1 MIKVKTNK
9 LNEILLN
16 DDFLQLLLLLPLN
29 KFHTWLTLKRHM
41 LSESTY
47 VMLAIK
53 HFWKLIL
60 FSQTA

>member
-9 LNEILLN
+9 LNEIRLN

-29 KFHTWLTLKRHM
+29 KFHTWLKRQV